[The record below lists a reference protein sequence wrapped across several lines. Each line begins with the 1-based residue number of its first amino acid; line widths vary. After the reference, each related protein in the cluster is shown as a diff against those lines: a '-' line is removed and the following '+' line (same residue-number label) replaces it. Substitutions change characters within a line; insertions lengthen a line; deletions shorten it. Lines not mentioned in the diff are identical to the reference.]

1 MRLDWSQPGAG
12 REPAGKRS
20 GAGTGTTRRTPEIAA
35 YYRDYHLR
43 TRTKETPNR
52 QPTTVISICKCTLLK
67 SKMTQSRGKGA
78 FCTGAGREPAGRRTG
93 GGREVHG
100 RRTGAADLEHQFA
113 TVLGTGENKLSTNRR

>member
-1 MRLDWSQPGAG
+1 MHG
-12 REPAGKRS
+12 R
-20 GAGTGTTRRTPEIAA
+20 TTRRTPEIAA

-78 FCTGAGREPAGRRTG
+78 FAGALDGLCRSSAGALDGLWRSSAGNGRMVCDSFR
-93 GGREVHG
+93 
-100 RRTGAADLEHQFA
+100 
-113 TVLGTGENKLSTNRR
+113 N